1 MFDRYI
7 RRPDDLRAA
16 FAAELRELVAG
27 HIQSTFAQAFPKM
40 RKGDRE
46 LKIRVT
52 LSVMLGALQ
61 VMPNGS
67 EVARLAHLTQT
78 KAAVSLTPTQASVR
92 TANHC

>member
-7 RRPDDLRAA
+7 RRPDDLPAA

-52 LSVMLGALQ
+52 LSVMLGAL
-61 VMPNGS
+61 PNGS